1 MPGDLQVAGVRE
13 GDVLA
18 GKYRIDKILG
28 AGGMGVVVAAHHI
41 QLDERVAL
49 KFLLP
54 ESLGNQDVIARFI
67 REARAAVKIKSE
79 HVARVSDVG
88 TLPNGAPYIVME
100 YLEGGDLADWLRL
113 RGALPIEQAIDFVLQ
128 ACLAV
133 AEAHRLGI
141 VHRDL
146 KPANLFCVRG
156 ADGEAVIKV
165 LDFGISK
172 IGEGAPGGA
181 LSMTAT
187 SAVMGSPLYMSPE
200 QMRSSKDVD
209 ARTDIWALG
218 VIVYQLLTAQTPF
231 EGDSI
236 ADLAIRVATEPPGS
250 LRSLRPDAPAELEAV
265 IERCLRKDRN
275 QRYAD
280 VAELTMALAPFGSSG
295 ARAAAKRVVAILHG
309 GEGERTA
316 TASWSSSSKGGAPA
330 LLPETAPP
338 VGHTSPA
345 SRARSL
351 SAWAILAIAGGV
363 SAAVALGI
371 FGGGRALR
379 QLAAGQGSASGPVA
393 TSSATLGPAPS
404 VPTAAAAAAS
414 DPPPPQRGPADAE
427 ALEAA
432 SVPAGV
438 APVLT
443 PLPRRDAGAAHPVH
457 PQPPPVLPAVD
468 CNPPYTVDSAG
479 HRQYKAECP

>member
-1 MPGDLQVAGVRE
+1 
-13 GDVLA
+13 
-18 GKYRIDKILG
+18 
-28 AGGMGVVVAAHHI
+28 
-41 QLDERVAL
+41 
-49 KFLLP
+49 
-54 ESLGNQDVIARFI
+54 
-67 REARAAVKIKSE
+67 
-79 HVARVSDVG
+79 
-88 TLPNGAPYIVME
+88 
-100 YLEGGDLADWLRL
+100 
-113 RGALPIEQAIDFVLQ
+113 
-128 ACLAV
+128 V

-141 VHRDL
+141 IHRDL
-146 KPANLFCVRG
+146 KPANLFCIRG

-181 LSMTAT
+181 MSMTAT

-209 ARTDIWALG
+209 HRTDIWALG
-218 VIVYQLLTAQTPF
+218 VIVYQLLTAKTPF

-236 ADLAIRVATEPPGS
+236 ADLAIRVATEPPSS

-265 IERCLRKDRN
+265 IERCLQKDRN
-275 QRYAD
+275 ERYAD
-280 VAELTMALAPFGSSG
+280 VAELTLALAPFGSSG
-295 ARAAAKRVVAILHG
+295 ALTAAKRVVAILHG

-316 TASWSSSSKGGAPA
+316 TASWSSSPKGGARA

-345 SRARSL
+345 NQARSL
-351 SAWAILAIAGGV
+351 SVWAILAMAGGV
-363 SAAVALGI
+363 LAAGAVGV

-379 QLAAGQGSASGPVA
+379 QVAAGGPGSASGGA
-393 TSSATLGPAPS
+393 TTSPPALGLAPS
-404 VPTAAAAAAS
+404 VLAAAAS
-414 DPPPPQRGPADAE
+414 SFDHSPQPQQQRGPADAE